1 MAGMHQFGL
10 EATATACVG
19 VAILV
24 VALTGCAVT
33 TEADVS
39 AASVSP
45 AKPSP
50 EVSAES
56 PISPS
61 PTPTMPPEWCTPAE
75 FPGASLPEA
84 ALPAPGEHLTLEL
97 DPCLTAQSLLG
108 WGMWLEDQG
117 IDSSLI
123 QGFQSV
129 AGLGPWTAPLA
140 DGSGRC
146 IIVGSSDSHSSGTVA
161 CDSAGVP
168 ATMERSAGGSVLRF
182 VIENG
187 AIAVYAASR

>member
-1 MAGMHQFGL
+1 MAGMHQPGL
-10 EATATACVG
+10 GATSSAWVG
-19 VAILV
+19 VAVLV
-24 VALTGCAVT
+24 VLLTGCAAT
-33 TEADVS
+33 SEADVR

-45 AKPSP
+45 AKPSQ

-56 PISPS
+56 PTLPGS
-61 PTPTMPPEWCTPAE
+61 TPTMPPEWCKPAE
-75 FPGASLPEA
+75 LPSASLPAA
-84 ALPAPGEHLTLEL
+84 ALPAPGEHLTLER

-146 IIVGSSDSHSSGTVA
+146 IIVGSADGHSSGTVA

-168 ATMERSAGGSVLRF
+168 ATMERSAGDSVLRF